1 MNLRENGNNITR
13 NSSCIYGGDR
23 ITFFISNQPKEEK
36 EKNNLEFITGVNIEL
51 TPFIPKQILG
61 KTRYFKKI
69 QIEEN
74 FDDLMKSDSKG
85 VKITIPVVPEYSYSI
100 TGSYTTRFGK
110 LAPSSQFIIE
120 GEFEN
125 MMKKVGCY
133 IRDDF
138 VFPSR
143 GDAVDEVRNIS
154 SSIECAKECHHN
166 STCKNGWSYQIA
178 TKDCF
183 LYKEN
188 QRFDIGKAHSNKIL
202 IFYFSAI
209 HKPFSNHKL
218 FSYSLFG

>member
-1 MNLRENGNNITR
+1 MRENENNVTR
-13 NSSCIYGGDR
+13 SSSCTYGGEN

-36 EKNNLEFITGVNIEL
+36 QKNNFEFITGVNIEL

-74 FDDLMKSDSKG
+74 VADLMKSDSKG

-100 TGSYTTRFGK
+100 TGSYTTRFGR
-110 LAPSSQFIIE
+110 LTPSESFSVE

-133 IRDDF
+133 IRNDF

-143 GDAVDEVRNIS
+143 GDAVDEIRNIS
-154 SSIECAKECHHN
+154 SAIECAKECHLN

-188 QRFDIGKAHSNKIL
+188 QEFDLGIMHSNKEK
-202 IFYFSAI
+202 Y
-209 HKPFSNHKL
+209 
-218 FSYSLFG
+218 